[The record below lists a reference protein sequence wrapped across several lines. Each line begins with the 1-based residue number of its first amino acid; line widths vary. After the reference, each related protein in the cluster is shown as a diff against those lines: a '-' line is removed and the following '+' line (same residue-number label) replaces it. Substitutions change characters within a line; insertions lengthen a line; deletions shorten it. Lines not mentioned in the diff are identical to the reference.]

1 MDDQLPH
8 PGASSMACVIYGI
21 FIKCKMARS
30 WVSFNEIIETA

>member
-21 FIKCKMARS
+21 FSKCHNG
-30 WVSFNEIIETA
+30 VVLGIL